1 MHKQLTKNFNSKEF
15 DSPDEIF
22 SGLKMDFQFV
32 MELQRLRDLV
42 NEPLKISSG
51 YRTSSHNK
59 KINGAVHSAH
69 LSGNAADIVVSNSTL
84 RYLIVT
90 YALKIGFHRIGI
102 GKNFVHLD
110 NSKSSGS
117 HVIWHYYK

>member
-32 MELQRLRDLV
+32 MDLQRLRDLV

-59 KINGAVHSAH
+59 KVKGAAKSAH
-69 LSGNAADIVVSNSTL
+69 LSGNAADIVVNNSAL
-84 RYLIVT
+84 RYIIVM

-110 NSKSSGS
+110 NSKKLPNS
-117 HVIWHYYK
+117 VIWLY